1 MRLRHLLATSALA
14 LASLA
19 VAPLAYAETPP
30 DLVVMKSGGML
41 RGTISEMDP
50 QGNVV
55 IELSSG
61 EKRSIAMSEVQYAGP
76 AAAAAAPAAPAA
88 PAPAASAPYSPPP
101 AGPQGPHQGSYGG
114 TQPLVTVHGVEARL
128 QLRGDGVTFH
138 RNAGSGTGTGY
149 ANGRAVAVQT
159 TVYSS
164 MCTAPC
170 EVSMPRGK
178 YTLAL
183 SSDGVPVEAE
193 PVSID
198 GDGTLQ
204 GKYSSK
210 AGLRVAGWVVVVGG
224 MAGGFAIA
232 FTGGDEDLDTTRLL
246 LGTGV
251 AVTAVLVGLIL
262 ANTPDDAEIRFIPG
276 APISLTQPG
285 DLRADSGTGFRGLE
299 PGLSLAMNF

>member
-1 MRLRHLLATSALA
+1 
-14 LASLA
+14 
-19 VAPLAYAETPP
+19 
-30 DLVVMKSGGML
+30 
-41 RGTISEMDP
+41 MDP

-76 AAAAAAPAAPAA
+76 AAAAAAPAAPPA

-183 SSDGVPVEAE
+183 STDGSPVEAE

-198 GDGTLQ
+198 GDGTLD
-204 GKYSSK
+204 GKYISK
-210 AGLRVAGWVVVVGG
+210 AGLRAAGWVVAVGG
-224 MAGGFAIA
+224 SVAGMAISFSSPGKGV
-232 FTGGDEDLDTTRLL
+232 DESRLL
-246 LGTGV
+246 LGLGV
-251 AVTAVLVGLIL
+251 MLVRSSW
-262 ANTPDDAEIRFIPG
+262 A
-276 APISLTQPG
+276 
-285 DLRADSGTGFRGLE
+285 
-299 PGLSLAMNF
+299 LS